1 MRTLLYVP
9 IIHTSADLGSVAG
22 AVVER
27 GIAALGEEA
36 WMRHRETVY
45 GFWRAIADYFDR
57 LDVTGMN
64 IYQDG
69 MVAEGD
75 LGRRIAEDTA
85 AAGSL
90 NYQLVLRL
98 LDRGAS
104 LVKTEDFG
112 LVKQEYDRL
121 VAIIRAE
128 SFMSKV
134 VAIAKYRL
142 VKATLLRRRDAVIA
156 RRIAETLKRDQTG
169 ILFIGALHRVHR
181 WRAPDIQVEEIK
193 DAQKIR
199 DYQQLLPL
207 HASRSRRFN
216 DLGRY
221 LIAQVE
227 CGPSQSPIL

>member
-22 AVVER
+22 AVAER
-27 GIAALGEEA
+27 GIAALGEET
-36 WMRHRETVY
+36 WMRHRETVC
-45 GFWRAIADYFDR
+45 GFWRAISDYFDH
-57 LDVTGMN
+57 LDVTGMS

-98 LDRGAS
+98 LDRGAF

-121 VAIIRAE
+121 IAIIRAK
-128 SFMSKV
+128 SLMSKI
-134 VAIAKYRL
+134 VAIARYKL
-142 VKATLLRRRDAVIA
+142 VQTVLLRRRDAFIA
-156 RRIAETLKRDQTG
+156 RRIAETLGPDQTG
-169 ILFIGALHRVHR
+169 ILFIGALHSVRN
-181 WRAPDIQVEEIK
+181 WLASDMQVEEVK
-193 DAQKIR
+193 DQQKVR
-199 DYQQLLPL
+199 DYQRLLPL
-207 HASRSRRFN
+207 HSSRSQQFA

-221 LIAQVE
+221 LITQVDHR
-227 CGPSQSPIL
+227 PS